1 MFVVRWGL
9 RVASH
14 DSGSGQRESGPKN
27 WDKGVSG
34 QKKFEKHCFILLP
47 ATHNNKHYKEDEQ
60 KASQHT
66 GHHYHR

>member
-47 ATHNNKHYKEDEQ
+47 ATHNNKHY
-60 KASQHT
+60 
-66 GHHYHR
+66 